1 MTLPNFLIIGAMKSG
16 TTSLYHYLAQHPQIY
31 MSLVK
36 EPKFFALEGTTW
48 DPEPRGSGGL
58 AKIKGIRNWDAY
70 LNLFSGVAD
79 EIAIGEASPLYLY
92 APQAAEK
99 IRQVLP
105 EVKIIAILRHPVDR
119 AYSHF
124 LHWVQRGLE
133 PLGSDFVNVL
143 RAEDDRI
150 ARDWSPNYHYKH
162 RGFYYEQLK
171 RYYDRFDRDQI
182 RVYLFDDLQ
191 RDPVAL
197 IQNIFEYLQV
207 DPTFVPQTDKQYN
220 ISKLPKNQ
228 QIQQL
233 LDRPNPIKKIL
244 KLLIPNS
251 WKKTL
256 KNKIKTYNSI
266 KPNLDRELHYQL
278 TQEYKKDLLKLQ
290 DLIQKD
296 LSPWLKNCL

>member
-48 DPEPRGSGGL
+48 DPEPLGSGGL
-58 AKIKGIRNWDAY
+58 AKIKGIRDWDAY

-92 APQAAEK
+92 APQSAEK

-171 RYYDRFDRDQI
+171 RYYDRFDRDRI
-182 RVYLFDDLQ
+182 RIYLFDDLQ

-256 KNKIKTYNSI
+256 KNQIKTYNSI
-266 KPNLDRELHYQL
+266 KPKLDKELHYQL
-278 TQEYKKDLLKLQ
+278 TQEYKNDLLKLQ